1 MDRAD
6 RKNVQPRRN
15 RSIILYHGCYRP
27 VDARVFKQGDSG
39 PDMHDDPINQDFS
52 DDQEGQESQE
62 FADLL
67 AASQTSQPDPKPGD
81 KLTGKVVQIGPN
93 EVFIDVGARN
103 ELPMA
108 TDELRDKEGQL
119 SCQVGQ
125 EVTGYVVKT
134 AGGLALS
141 KSFNPSEAGRQ
152 ALQALQDAHAAGVPV
167 EGKITSTNK
176 GGFTVDL
183 GGLRGFCPFSQMDL
197 RRIEDPQPLVGTSRS
212 FRILEISPD
221 GRNIVLSRRALLQQE
236 RDEQAKTVRA
246 ALAPGAVLTG
256 KVSRLMPYGAFID
269 LGGLEGLIHISQIS
283 HQRLSDPS
291 ELLQEGQEV
300 KVQVVEVQNPG
311 QGRRER
317 ISLSMKSL
325 AEDPWPAQAATITIG
340 EDRLGKVTRLTDFG
354 AFIMLAPGVEGLAHI
369 SELSDRRLLHPR
381 EVVSEGDELT
391 VRVIDVDLNRRRI
404 SLSRRQA
411 GDYTG
416 G

>member
-1 MDRAD
+1 
-6 RKNVQPRRN
+6 
-15 RSIILYHGCYRP
+15 
-27 VDARVFKQGDSG
+27 
-39 PDMHDDPINQDFS
+39 MHDDPINQDFS

-81 KLTGKVVQIGPN
+81 KLAGKIVQIGPN

-108 TDELRDKEGQL
+108 ADELRDKEGQL

-141 KSFNPSEAGRQ
+141 KSFHPSEAGRE

-269 LGGLEGLIHISQIS
+269 LGGLEGLVHISQIS

-325 AEDPWPAQAATITIG
+325 AEDPWPAQAAAITIG

-391 VRVIDVDLNRRRI
+391 VRIIDVDLNRRRI